1 MPDPSPSE
9 SRSGITASQALPS
22 RYYTSQSHGPRN
34 RKEVAAL
41 SLGAL
46 GVVYGD
52 IGTSPLYAMSECLA
66 SGKPHA
72 LPPGPGGM
80 HDPSVVFGVLSLF
93 FWALVLVVIL
103 KYLVF
108 VLRADNK
115 GEGGILALAA
125 LVMQARPTPSR
136 TRISIPI
143 LLALFGAGLLYGDGV
158 ITPAV
163 SVLGAIEGISEQ
175 NPAFAELVVPISAV
189 ILIGLFWVQKIGTH
203 KIGAVFGWV
212 MLLWFFAIG
221 AAGLP
226 QILRHPE
233 VLAAMSPHYAVD
245 FMITQGGRG
254 FLMLGTV
261 VLCIT
266 GGEALYA
273 DMGHFGKTPIR
284 IAWTVVVFPGLL
296 LNYFGQGAL
305 FLEHGGKITN
315 GFYDL
320 VSGTPFLIPM
330 VVLATMAAIIASQ
343 ALISGAF
350 SLTNQAVQLGYLP
363 RVKVVHTSS
372 KNEGQIYIPEINW
385 MLMVACVALV
395 FEFKSSTNLAA
406 AYGIA
411 VTGTMGI
418 TSFLYFLVTRHNW
431 KYPLGLALALFIP
444 FIAIDLAFFG
454 ANVEKIAAGGWFP
467 LAVGVGVF
475 VIMTTWWRGRYEL
488 SKQMESG
495 TIPDDAFLADIAET
509 PLPRVSGTAVFMS
522 SGTDGMPNVLLHHV
536 KHNKVLHRQ
545 VVVLSIATE
554 NVPFVV
560 GNSTLAVRE
569 LGQGFFRVHARVGF
583 MQQPNVPKILARCE
597 RHNLIVNVA
606 ETTYYLGR
614 QTLLTS
620 GNARVARWR
629 KILFAFLAK
638 NSRAP
643 TEFFQLPPNRVV
655 ELGLQ
660 IEL

>member
-1 MPDPSPSE
+1 MSDPA
-9 SRSGITASQALPS
+9 RSDATGAQRAGGNHA
-22 RYYTSQSHGPRN
+22 RHSHHN
-34 RKEVAAL
+34 RQELRAL

-52 IGTSPLYAMSECLA
+52 IGTSPLYAMSECLSA
-66 SGKPHA
+66 TKEHA
-72 LPPGPGGM
+72 MRPGANGM
-80 HDPSVVFGVLSLF
+80 YEVSQVLGVLSLF
-93 FWALVLVVIL
+93 FWALMLVVVL

-125 LVMQARPTPSR
+125 LVQQNDKTPRR
-136 TRISIPI
+136 TKLTIPI

-163 SVLGAIEGISEQ
+163 SVLGAVEGISEQ
-175 NPAFAELVVPISAV
+175 NPAFGDLVVPISAA
-189 ILIGLFWVQKIGTH
+189 ILIGLFWVQRFGTH
-203 KIGAVFGWV
+203 RIGAVFGWV
-212 MLLWFFAIG
+212 MLLWFIAIG
-221 AAGLP
+221 GAGLP
-226 QILRHPE
+226 FIARHPE
-233 VLAAMSPHYAVD
+233 VLKAVSPHYAIAFLHD
-245 FMITQGGRG
+245 NGMRG
-254 FLMLGTV
+254 FLLLGSV

-273 DMGHFGKTPIR
+273 DMGHFGRTPIR

-305 FLEHGGKITN
+305 FLEEGKKVSN

-330 VVLATMAAIIASQ
+330 VILATMAAIIASQ

-363 RVKVVHTSS
+363 RVSVVHTSHRH
-372 KNEGQIYIPEINW
+372 EGQIYIPEVNW
-385 MLMVACVALV
+385 MLMIACVALV
-395 FEFKSSTNLAA
+395 FAFKSSSNLAA

-411 VTGTMGI
+411 VTGTMAI
-418 TSFLYFLVTRHNW
+418 TSFLYFLVTRRNW
-431 KYPLGLALALFIP
+431 KYPLYLALALFIP
-444 FIAIDLAFFG
+444 FVTIDLAFFS

-467 LAVGVGVF
+467 LAVGVGAF
-475 VIMTTWWRGRYEL
+475 LMMTTWWRGRHEL

-495 TIPDDAFLADIAET
+495 TIPDELFLSDIAET
-509 PLPRVSGTAVFMS
+509 PLPRVSGTAVFMT
-522 SGTDGMPNVLLHHV
+522 SGTDGIPNVLLHHV

-545 VVVLSIATE
+545 VVLLSISTE

-560 GNSTLAVRE
+560 GNSSLSVRD
-569 LGQGFFRVHARVGF
+569 LGHGFYRVLSRVGF
-583 MQQPNVPKILARCE
+583 MQQPNVPKILSRCE
-597 RHNLIVNVA
+597 RHGLVVNVSD
-606 ETTYYLGR
+606 TTYYLGR
-614 QTLLTS
+614 QTLLTT
-620 GNARVARWR
+620 GKARMARWR
-629 KILFAFLAK
+629 KIMFSFLAK

-643 TEFFQLPPNRVV
+643 TEFFNLPPNRVV

>member
-1 MPDPSPSE
+1 MSDPARSDPTGAQRPIGNRAHRSPGRQE
-9 SRSGITASQALPS
+9 LG
-22 RYYTSQSHGPRN
+22 
-34 RKEVAAL
+34 AL

-52 IGTSPLYAMSECLA
+52 IGTSPLYAMSECLSVTKAHSIHPGSDGMYVA
-66 SGKPHA
+66 SHV
-72 LPPGPGGM
+72 L
-80 HDPSVVFGVLSLF
+80 GVLSLF
-93 FWALVLVVIL
+93 FWALMLVVVL

-125 LVMQARPTPSR
+125 LVQQNDKTPRR
-136 TRISIPI
+136 TKLAVPI

-163 SVLGAIEGISEQ
+163 SVLGAVEGISEQ
-175 NPAFAELVVPISAV
+175 NPAFSELVVPISAA
-189 ILIGLFWVQKIGTH
+189 ILIGLFWVQRVGTNRIGR
-203 KIGAVFGWV
+203 VFGWV
-212 MLLWFFAIG
+212 MLLWFVAIG

-226 QILRHPE
+226 FIARHPE
-233 VLAAMSPHYAVD
+233 VLKAVSPHYAIEFLRD
-245 FMITQGGRG
+245 NGTRG
-254 FLMLGTV
+254 FLLLGSV

-273 DMGHFGKTPIR
+273 DMGHFGRTPIR
-284 IAWTVVVFPGLL
+284 VAWTVVVFPGLL

-305 FLEHGGKITN
+305 FLERGRDVSN

-363 RVKVVHTSS
+363 RVQVVHTSH
-372 KNEGQIYIPEINW
+372 KHEGQIYVPEVNW
-385 MLMVACVALV
+385 LLMVCCVALV
-395 FEFKSSTNLAA
+395 FAFKSSSNLAA

-411 VTGTMGI
+411 VTGTMAI
-418 TSFLYFLVTRHNW
+418 TSFLYFLVTRRNW
-431 KYPLGLALALFIP
+431 KYPLYAAVALFIP
-444 FIAIDLAFFG
+444 FVSIDLAFFS
-454 ANVEKIAAGGWFP
+454 ANIEKIAAGGWFP
-467 LAVGVGVF
+467 LVVGIGAF
-475 VIMTTWWRGRYEL
+475 TIMTTWWRGRYEL

-495 TIPDDAFLADIAET
+495 TIPDELFLADIAET
-509 PLPRVSGTAVFMS
+509 PLPRVSGTAVFMT

-545 VVVLSIATE
+545 VVLLSISTE

-560 GNSTLAVRE
+560 GNSSLSVRE
-569 LGQGFFRVHARVGF
+569 LGHGFYRVLSRVGF

-597 RHNLIVNVA
+597 RLGLVVNVSD
-606 ETTYYLGR
+606 TTYYLGR
-614 QTLLTS
+614 QTLLTT
-620 GNARVARWR
+620 GKARMARWR
-629 KILFAFLAK
+629 KIVFSFLAR

-643 TEFFQLPPNRVV
+643 TEFFNLPPNRVV

>member
-1 MPDPSPSE
+1 MSDPA
-9 SRSGITASQALPS
+9 RSDATGAQRPIGN
-22 RYYTSQSHGPRN
+22 RGHRNKHGRQ
-34 RKEVAAL
+34 ELTAL

-66 SGKPHA
+66 SSKDHA
-72 LPPGPGGM
+72 LRAGADGRFS
-80 HDPSVVFGVLSLF
+80 PSVVLGVLSLF
-93 FWALVLVVIL
+93 FWALMLVVVF

-125 LVMQARPTPSR
+125 LVQQNEKTSRR
-136 TRISIPI
+136 TRLSIPI

-163 SVLGAIEGISEQ
+163 SVLGAVEGISEQ
-175 NPAFAELVVPISAV
+175 NPAFTELVVPISVV
-189 ILIGLFWVQKIGTH
+189 ILIGLFWVQRVGTH
-203 KIGAVFGWV
+203 RIGAVFGWV

-226 QILRHPE
+226 FIIRHPE
-233 VLAAMSPHYAVD
+233 VLKAVSPHYAIA
-245 FMITQGGRG
+245 FLASHGSRG
-254 FLMLGTV
+254 FLLLGSV

-284 IAWTVVVFPGLL
+284 VAWTAVVFPGLL

-305 FLEHGGKITN
+305 FLERGKDVSN

-330 VVLATMAAIIASQ
+330 VILATMAAIIASQ

-363 RVKVVHTSS
+363 RVSVVHTSH
-372 KNEGQIYIPEINW
+372 KHEGQIYIPEVNW
-385 MLMVACVALV
+385 MLMIACVALV
-395 FEFKSSTNLAA
+395 FAFRSSSNLAA

-418 TSFLYFLVTRHNW
+418 TSFLYFLVMRRNW
-431 KYPLGLALALFIP
+431 KYPLYIALGLFIP
-444 FIAIDLAFFG
+444 FVAIDLAFFS

-467 LAVGVGVF
+467 LAVGVGAFIV
-475 VIMTTWWRGRYEL
+475 MTTWWRGRHEL

-495 TIPDDAFLADIAET
+495 TIPDELFLADLAET
-509 PLPRVSGTAVFMS
+509 PLPRVSGTAVFMT

-545 VVVLSIATE
+545 VVLLSISTE

-560 GNSTLAVRE
+560 GNSSLSVRE
-569 LGQGFFRVHARVGF
+569 LGHGFYRVLSRVGF
-583 MQQPNVPKILARCE
+583 MQQPNVPKILSRCE
-597 RHNLIVNVA
+597 RHGLIVDA
-606 ETTYYLGR
+606 GDTTYYLGR

-620 GNARVARWR
+620 GKARVARWR
-629 KILFAFLAK
+629 KILFSFLAK

-643 TEFFQLPPNRVV
+643 TEFFNLPPNRVV

>member
-1 MPDPSPSE
+1 MYEP
-9 SRSGITASQALPS
+9 A
-22 RYYTSQSHGPRN
+22 
-34 RKEVAAL
+34 
-41 SLGAL
+41 
-46 GVVYGD
+46 VV
-52 IGTSPLYAMSECLA
+52 L
-66 SGKPHA
+66 
-72 LPPGPGGM
+72 
-80 HDPSVVFGVLSLF
+80 GVLSLF

-125 LVMQARPTPSR
+125 LVLQADPTPRR
-136 TRISIPI
+136 TRLSIPI

-175 NPAFAELVVPISAV
+175 NPAFAELVVPISAA
-189 ILIGLFWVQKIGTH
+189 ILIGLFWVQRIGTH
-203 KIGAVFGWV
+203 RIGTVFGWV
-212 MLLWFFAIG
+212 MLLWFIAIG

-226 QILRHPE
+226 FILRHPE
-233 VLAAMSPHYAVD
+233 VLKAVSPHYAID
-245 FMITQGGRG
+245 FMVTHGVRG
-254 FLMLGTV
+254 FLLLGTV

-305 FLEHGGKITN
+305 FLERGDRVSN

-320 VSGTPFLIPM
+320 VSHTPFLIPM

-363 RVKVVHTSS
+363 RVSVVHTSH
-372 KNEGQIYIPEINW
+372 KNEGQIYIPEVNW
-385 MLMVACVALV
+385 MLMVACVVLV
-395 FEFKSSTNLAA
+395 FQFKSATNLAA

-418 TSFLYFLVTRHNW
+418 TSFLYFLVTRYNW
-431 KYPLGLALALFIP
+431 KYPLHLALALFIP
-444 FIAIDLAFFG
+444 FIAIDLAFFS

-475 VIMTTWWRGRYEL
+475 AIMTTWWRGRHEL
-488 SKQMESG
+488 AKQMESG
-495 TIPDDAFLADIAET
+495 TIPDDLFLADIAAT
-509 PLPRVSGTAVFMS
+509 PLPRVSGTAVFMT
-522 SGTDGMPNVLLHHV
+522 SGVDGMPNVLLHHV

-545 VVVLSIATE
+545 VVLLSIETQ
-554 NVPFVV
+554 NVPWVV
-560 GNSTLAVRE
+560 GNSSLTVRE
-569 LGQGFFRVHARVGF
+569 LEHGFYRVVARVGF
-583 MQQPNVPKILARCE
+583 MQQPNVPKILSRCE
-597 RHNLIVNVA
+597 RHSLIVDAA

-614 QTLLTS
+614 QTLLTT
-620 GNARVARWR
+620 GKTRMARWR
-629 KILFAFLAK
+629 KITFAFLAK
-638 NSRAP
+638 NARAP

-660 IEL
+660 IQL

>member
-1 MPDPSPSE
+1 VPDPE
-9 SRSGITASQALPS
+9 SSLSGQRPTGAHTARHRHA
-22 RYYTSQSHGPRN
+22 HGVHAHG
-34 RKEVAAL
+34 RKEIAAL

-52 IGTSPLYAMSECLA
+52 IGTSPLYALSECL
-66 SGKPHA
+66 SPNNEHA
-72 LPPGPGGM
+72 IRTGGDGM
-80 HDPSVVFGVLSLF
+80 YDPAQVLGVLSLF
-93 FWALVLVVIL
+93 FWAMMLVVVL

-125 LVMQARPTPSR
+125 LVQQSDAIPRR
-136 TRISIPI
+136 QKLAVPI

-163 SVLGAIEGISEQ
+163 SVLGAVEGLQEL
-175 NPAFAELVVPISAV
+175 NPSFKELVVPVSAV
-189 ILIGLFWVQKIGTH
+189 ILVALFWVQRVGTH
-203 KIGAVFGWV
+203 RIGAVFGWV

-226 QILRHPE
+226 FIVRHPE
-233 VLAAMSPHYAVD
+233 VLAAVSPHHAIA
-245 FMITQGGRG
+245 FLSTGGWRG
-254 FLMLGTV
+254 FLLLGSV

-284 IAWTVVVFPGLL
+284 VAWTVVVFPGLL

-305 FLEHGGKITN
+305 FLEKGKAVSN

-320 VSGTPFLIPM
+320 VSHTPFMIPM
-330 VVLATMAAIIASQ
+330 VLLATMAAVIASQ

-363 RVKVVHTSS
+363 RVQVIHTSH
-372 KNEGQIYIPEINW
+372 KHEGQIYIPEVNW
-385 MLMVACVALV
+385 LLMVACLALV
-395 FEFKSSTNLAA
+395 FAFRSSSNLAA

-411 VTGTMGI
+411 VTGTMAI
-418 TSFLYFLVTRHNW
+418 TSFLYFLVTRRNW
-431 KYPLGLALALFIP
+431 KYPLYLALALFIP
-444 FIAIDLAFFG
+444 FVSIDLAFFS

-467 LAVGVGVF
+467 LAVGVGAF
-475 VIMTTWWRGRYEL
+475 AIMTTWWRGRHEL

-495 TIPDDAFLADIAET
+495 TIPDELFLADIAET
-509 PLPRVSGTAVFMS
+509 PLPRVSGTAVFMT

-545 VVVLSIATE
+545 VVLLSISTE

-560 GNSTLAVRE
+560 GNSSLTVRE
-569 LGQGFFRVHARVGF
+569 LGHGFFRVLSRVGF
-583 MQQPNVPKILARCE
+583 MQQPNVPKILSRCE
-597 RHNLIVNVA
+597 RHGLVVNSVD
-606 ETTYYLGR
+606 TTYYLGR
-614 QTLLTS
+614 QTLLTT
-620 GNARVARWR
+620 GKARMARWR
-629 KILFAFLAK
+629 KIMFSFLAK

-643 TEFFQLPPNRVV
+643 TEFFNLPPNRVV